1 MKLGMTLG
9 YSGGTFDNQV
19 DLVRQA
25 ESLGF
30 DSVWTAEAWGSDAV
44 SPAAWL
50 LASTTKIRVGTAIMQ
65 MSARTPAMAAGLTD
79 HLWSVHELLHLI
91 PIFTNSL

>member
-1 MKLGMTLG
+1 MKLGLSLG
-9 YSGGTFDNQV
+9 YSGGAFENQV

-30 DSVWTAEAWGSDAV
+30 DSAWTAEAWGSDAV

-50 LASTTKIRVGTAIMQ
+50 LASTTKIKVGTAIMQ
-65 MSARTPAMAAGLTD
+65 MAARTPSMVVLSLT
-79 HLWSVHELLHLI
+79 S
-91 PIFTNSL
+91 SCR